1 MFGNNVGRASNAL
14 REFNIAPGPM
24 TSYQEKSS
32 AELGVERY
40 WKNRFL
46 GNSLSM
52 SYAYDKGYS
61 RSLSR
66 ERQDYTSSSAVP
78 GMVYERQLSSSSVQ
92 ARHSLSIKGNLN
104 DERLKQ
110 ANFSLQGSL
119 SSLSGSSVSSVS
131 SMTADRIVSQRAVSD
146 SRGRDRDVSGSVT
159 WRNATTG
166 TCWTPGVG
174 LSFSYGNGGSHSLQ
188 VDTAASST
196 TRRILSADGDGTR
209 YNYRV
214 NPSLSYMLFNSEHL
228 TASLSLGL
236 LLSGSQRG
244 KKTLA

>member
-1 MFGNNVGRASNAL
+1 M
-14 REFNIAPGPM
+14 
-24 TSYQEKSS
+24 
-32 AELGVERY
+32 
-40 WKNRFL
+40 
-46 GNSLSM
+46 
-52 SYAYDKGYS
+52 
-61 RSLSR
+61 
-66 ERQDYTSSSAVP
+66 
-78 GMVYERQLSSSSVQ
+78 SSSSVQ

-119 SSLSGSSVSSVS
+119 SSPSGSSVSSVS

-166 TCWTPGVG
+166 TRWTPGVG

-244 KKTLA
+244 KKTLAYDLLGGDPRSQCGQYAGFYLYGEFADGNGRVVVHRTEGEHHRLFPAGRKAAA